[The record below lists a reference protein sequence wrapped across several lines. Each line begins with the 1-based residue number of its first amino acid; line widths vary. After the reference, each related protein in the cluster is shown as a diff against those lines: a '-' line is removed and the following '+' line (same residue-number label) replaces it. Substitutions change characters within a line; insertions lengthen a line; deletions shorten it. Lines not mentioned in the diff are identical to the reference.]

1 MKRRLKYSIL
11 IMISLSLLASC
22 SNSNETNIIDD
33 KDSENSIKNDT
44 NQIEYLIDQSY
55 DLDLNGDG
63 ILEQITYT
71 KHDEIIKLSINDK
84 EYVISDL
91 YADLTSNEFEIVDLD
106 KNDGVVEIVFS
117 EASPPADNMLH
128 FYRYVD
134 NELMY
139 IGNLVTSIENLENE
153 VLFDGNGEVQL
164 KEKSN
169 LMSDGYYMR
178 VYNLND
184 EFKFEEENT
193 DNYYK
198 YADNIESTVNK
209 AINIYN
215 KREVKDEFI
224 LVETGEKII
233 VLGEINNYLKIKWQN
248 QEYWIDGAELDHFP
262 DDNIFQFD
270 GISFWS

>member
-22 SNSNETNIIDD
+22 SNSNETKITDA

-55 DLDLNGDG
+55 DLDLNGDD
-63 ILEQITYT
+63 ILDQITYT
-71 KHDEIIKLSINDK
+71 KHDEIIKLKINDK

-106 KNDGVVEIVFS
+106 KNDDVVEIVFS

-139 IGNLVTSIENLENE
+139 MGNLVTSIENLENE